1 MYINIYITHIH
12 TYFTGAYEGHSTEI
26 AIFFTDKN
34 RITLNFSDFRKIT
47 QILFKLHIMNS
58 HS

>member
-26 AIFFTDKN
+26 AVFFTGKN

-47 QILFKLHIMNS
+47 
-58 HS
+58 